1 MCWRALSSEA
11 AAEVTP
17 RGIDGRSRHA
27 GYGGISMRGWRR
39 FLVATVGALS
49 LVGAGGARGRLVDRV
64 RFDDTGHRSGRCR
77 GQRPPPQGGRLAV
90 GHQFRQRRGQPPRP
104 RLGRGDRIGARG
116 GLEHWREPD
125 WHVRGDRELPD
136 PARHRQRQT
145 ASFPATV
152 PGGDSTINTR
162 VSLPHPC
169 KKPEVF
175 VGTVNAT
182 TGAFAWFAMSNA
194 DEEDD
199 D

>member
-1 MCWRALSSEA
+1 
-11 AAEVTP
+11 
-17 RGIDGRSRHA
+17 
-27 GYGGISMRGWRR
+27 MRGWRR

-49 LVGAGGARGRLVDRV
+49 LVGAGSVSVSAREGGSLIEFDSMTPVTGAAVAAVNDRLLK
-64 RFDDTGHRSGRCR
+64 G
-77 GQRPPPQGGRLAV
+77 
-90 GHQFRQRRGQPPRP
+90 
-104 RLGRGDRIGARG
+104 G
-116 GLEHWREPD
+116 GLPWAISSGSGEVSRHG
-125 WHVRGDRELPD
+125 HVSVEVTGLVLAAGSNIATNPIGTFAVTVSCLTPHGIVNVR
-136 PARHRQRQT
+136 T